1 VGAGQYIRRW
11 RNPRL
16 HIPLT
21 YFYSKLTGEGRG
33 YDYAGV
39 QRWLRRVPLFPAG
52 DDHPRNGSSS
62 GGSSGGGSGK
72 GGEAALV
79 DAVLVPLHLGQNHW
93 ALMVSVFLAR
103 HLSQLFLTR
112 KTER

>member
-1 VGAGQYIRRW
+1 MTMLACNDGYAACHSFLLVMIIR
-11 RNPRL
+11 
-16 HIPLT
+16 
-21 YFYSKLTGEGRG
+21 
-33 YDYAGV
+33 AMAV
-39 QRWLRRVPLFPAG
+39 AAAVAAVAAAA
-52 DDHPRNGSSS
+52 
-62 GGSSGGGSGK
+62 K